1 MWIVQVFIFTVDDK
15 EYEGFLS
22 HGGPQNHPQLT
33 ILVLKHVE
41 TISRNPHFSQKHLR
55 CLGSRL
61 VYFAAGGTTL
71 QRRQGGWTGN
81 RGK

>member
-1 MWIVQVFIFTVDDK
+1 MGIVQVFIFTVDDK

-61 VYFAAGGTTL
+61 VYFAAGGAIRK
-71 QRRQGGWTGN
+71 RRQDERSGN